1 MLKKLICNSRGGA
14 KTNSFARLAWTL
26 ALPLVAGMFALP
38 LAAALPAEYQ
48 QLEYIQATG
57 NCRIKTGVTPAWN
70 DKVEMTWQPTT
81 VSGNQA
87 LWCSRAD
94 GKLSFTA
101 FMINATVRFDR
112 NDKANTSGTAFVAN
126 ARYSIVADYG
136 ASVCTIS
143 NDMTR
148 TEVTSVTSDSTGSY
162 TAGSALALFGS
173 HGASI
178 DAGLG
183 NWASYRLYS
192 FKLRNSS
199 GTLRLDLVPAKRL
212 SDDVLGVYDMVSGTF
227 LTNDQSGSFVAG
239 PAVSAYTWIGGA
251 SGNLSTAAN
260 WSPAPAGAFTAAD
273 ELIVNGAAEITVD
286 AAVTVR
292 KITLN
297 ASDAVSFTGANALTV
312 DQIANAGTGTATFDC
327 PVNFTGT
334 YYVEKNGAL
343 KFPGG
348 ATATYPD
355 NLMRTA
361 ASTANARTLDGTFTF
376 TEGWIVNNVGDYPW
390 IVPSNAV
397 VRGQCFSGTQTSHH
411 RILRVDEGGY
421 ACFTA
426 ITNGWDRGDIDI
438 DGLLEATEEMIV
450 RTKPSSAADMSHF
463 GRSGNIGTVKAK
475 RIAKCEHAV
484 AQSLIPNLIVGS
496 GGIGSLCQD
505 YLWRFEVDTTITAM
519 DDFEVLAVYRSAG
532 LHDWGVGCNSSIPV
546 TITFNVPEGK
556 TVTYGTGFSGSPC
569 AIRKTGAGTLRMT
582 NTFAG
587 NSGFIKQYANGTIIE
602 EGKVLLEA
610 NGQLGTGPVTIA
622 SGATLELGSGVALSN
637 QVDGEGTLALGDGVA
652 LTMGNVPWSV
662 GTVEVASGASISVTN
677 ANSGACAFLTGV
689 SASDLASFSF
699 GDYPLTIAGDT
710 LCYVGDTTGAYVWN
724 GASGA
729 DWSVAG
735 NWLVDG
741 VAPATAPASTDTI
754 VFQNAAPV
762 TVGGTDPLT
771 VTKIIT
777 LSDDLVTFSC
787 PVQFAGTYLVENAAT
802 APLFVGGATA
812 TYPDASLTSMN
823 IPSHTLN
830 GTITFTANW
839 TIPVQPSKNPFVIAA
854 GSTLTGKVLG
864 GTTYDNNNPVLRI
877 DDGAVATFDSV
888 DVAGKLVFWL
898 NGGNLVATGDI
909 TVGGVNTPRDFGYY
923 NAPNVGTVEAHGL
936 YKNVTGYG
944 NINIYVTNMVVGAGG
959 FGMYRKDYTFVL
971 CVNSKLTAKDDL
983 TIYQPISGDGPK
995 NGDWGLNIN
1004 SKTFTLD
1011 TAGHTVTFD
1020 SWTAANAGVLIKE
1033 GEGEMI
1039 MQSLLKQHT
1048 GGTILNGGLTTV
1060 KLAGSLGAGT
1070 ATVNNGATLR
1080 FTHEVV
1086 SFAYPIVVND
1096 GGILENAATLG
1107 DSSTLT
1113 LNAGAILKPDQ
1124 NVYFDLSGGTLNLP
1138 DEGTVK
1144 VDMTDF
1150 TIVNG
1155 VANPVL
1161 CGVTDGDEAKFT
1173 ALVPAGVT
1181 GSFSVSGGVLSY
1193 TATSGGS
1200 AAADLFW
1207 HPAGDSTWST
1217 SVAAWTNA
1225 AGEQVVFAPYAN
1237 VTVAE
1242 AGTIS
1247 LPADVSANDVTIA
1260 ADDAV
1265 ALNGAGK
1272 LGGPGTLVKTGEG
1285 TFTFNA
1291 QGGLDA
1297 QPVIISNGVFKVGD
1311 DLTGNALGNPADTS
1325 PIVVADGGTFEVNY
1339 NVAGSNTD
1347 AARSRVTRDKLV
1359 HIAGD
1364 GHEGQGAL
1372 VSNNAQGGYGAHVLS
1387 DIVLDDDASVGGTQ
1401 RFDVR
1406 GSVSGYVRNSAS
1418 IYGPGKTLTVKN
1430 TRNFAIVNAATTLDS
1445 IVVTNG
1451 GVLQIEGAASSTWD
1465 VPNGIRLYDGTV
1477 IAYGGSSEVFPAGL
1491 GITAVSGAN
1500 VISNASGTA
1509 TFNGPITVAPGATLT
1524 HKAGTVNYGG
1534 AINGTLNVSGGTM
1547 NFASG
1552 VPTSGWTLN
1561 GAKSS
1566 EIVHLRQSGTY
1577 TGANINAFSFGVAD
1591 VADSTVDVTFNNS
1604 TINIGSGATG
1614 GFYLAWGGI
1623 ASARVSIGPG
1633 TTLTTSKICVGD
1645 NGTSTSKAIKSVFSV
1660 DGGTVR
1666 VLEDLLYIA
1675 YNGPDSDFIINSG
1688 TVTFDKATIKLRA
1701 NNAALGGYNNAR
1713 FIQNGGTF
1721 NYGGPGF
1728 TAHYEDNSDGG
1739 QIVLK
1744 GGTMNARANW
1754 SIPNYIPL
1762 YFKEGDANGWTLN
1775 QTSGKTATWN
1785 TALLGDG
1792 DVTLNGAAT
1801 LVGDKEVQGAVG
1813 GKWTIGDGFTAGLEG
1828 AASLLGGLDIGEGA
1842 SVSVNIATNRSAV
1855 FTARDYGDNS
1865 GKAGCITNRFNRAIG
1880 GTTRG
1885 TITHDMTYFF
1895 KLYTSGIR
1903 PFGDL
1908 NYSST
1913 YAVGDFYVE
1922 DDAAGEWS
1930 FTANCD
1936 DWAMFWVDGQQ
1947 IISTAQCKAGTGSK
1961 NLSAGW
1967 HSFRHIIIDNG
1978 GSYGNAQTIGYKY
1991 GSMSSYANFSTKNLK
2006 MRPAADKGDPNNEN
2020 TVCWSHYKGTSTDV
2034 TNSEDASNPASY
2046 KYDNRPWDFRCI
2058 TNNLQKLQWYNNNDT
2073 TYMNGYT
2080 VNRYEGWFYVTPEN
2094 ANKEWTFRSN
2104 YDDRAALWIDG
2115 IDTGLTGASGNTLT
2129 KKMTLSLGWHR
2140 FRIQTA
2146 DFTGSAGP
2154 WSGKGLA
2161 VSYQVGSG
2169 AQTLF
2174 SEQTLRLSVCPD
2186 GYIQG
2191 GVTLASNATL
2201 SNNATENAAV
2211 VYGDVTATGTGATM
2225 SGAFKLDGGTLA
2237 FQNVAPNANDL
2248 SSVLAITNPA
2258 DDYLTDV
2265 GAITVDFTAKPVRS
2279 KVTVCPAGGLTAE
2292 TAAQK
2297 VSVTMNGE
2305 PVKAGCLIENG
2316 DLKIRLARGTFI
2328 IVR

>member
-1 MLKKLICNSRGGA
+1 MKYILAALCTAAGA
-14 KTNSFARLAWTL
+14 GLSTY
-26 ALPLVAGMFALP
+26 
-38 LAAALPAEYQ
+38 AALPAEYQ
-48 QLEYIQATG
+48 QLEYIQASG
-57 NCRIKTGVTPAWN
+57 NCRIKTGVTPTWN

-81 VSGNQA
+81 ISGNQA

-94 GKLSFTA
+94 GKQQFTA
-101 FMINATVRFDR
+101 FMIGATLRFDR
-112 NDKANTSGTAFVAN
+112 NDKQKATGTAFVAN
-126 ARYSIVADYG
+126 ARYSLVADFG

-162 TAGSALALFGS
+162 TAGSALAIFAS
-173 HGASI
+173 HTTSI

-212 SDDVLGVYDMVSGTF
+212 SDDVLGIYDMVSGTF

-273 ELIVNGAAEITVD
+273 ELIVNGAAVITVD
-286 AAVTVR
+286 AAATVR
-292 KITLN
+292 KITID
-297 ASDAVSFTGANALTV
+297 SPDAVSFTGANALTV
-312 DQIANAGTGTATFDC
+312 DQIANQGAGTATFDC
-327 PVNFTGT
+327 PVNFTGK

-355 NLMRTA
+355 PNMRTT

-426 ITNGWDRGDIDI
+426 VTNGWDRGDIDI

-556 TVTYGTGFSGSPC
+556 TVTYGTGFSGTVC
-569 AIRKTGAGTLRMT
+569 TIRKTGAGTLRMT
-582 NTFAG
+582 NTFGG
-587 NSGFIKQYANGTIIE
+587 NSGFIKQYANGTVIE

-622 SGATLELGSGVALSN
+622 SGARLEVASGVALSN
-637 QVDGEGTLALGDGVA
+637 QVDGEGTLALSDGNV
-652 LTMGNVPWSV
+652 LTMGNGPWSV
-662 GTVEVASGASISVTN
+662 GTVEVASGASITVTN
-677 ANSGACAFLTGV
+677 SIPGSFAFLTGV
-689 SASDLASFSF
+689 SASDLGNFSC
-699 GDYPLTIAGDT
+699 GDDT
-710 LCYVGDTTGAYVWN
+710 LAVVDGALVRTTADAGAYVWN

-735 NWLVDG
+735 NWLVG
-741 VAPATAPASTDTI
+741 GAVPAAAPASTDTI

-787 PVQFAGTYLVENAAT
+787 PVQFASTYFVENAAT
-802 APLFVGGATA
+802 APLFAGGATA
-812 TYPDASLTSMN
+812 SIPDASLTSMN
-823 IPSHTLN
+823 IPSHAFN
-830 GTITFTANW
+830 GTVTFTADW
-839 TIPVQPSKNPFVIAA
+839 TIANQPAGNPFVVAA
-854 GSTLTGKVLG
+854 GARLYGKTV
-864 GTTYDNNNPVLRI
+864 TAAAYQNVNYHLRI
-877 DDGAVATFDSV
+877 DEGAVATFETV
-888 DVAGKLVFWL
+888 AVAGKLVFRL
-898 NGGNLVATGDI
+898 NGGNIVATGDV
-909 TVGGVNTPRDFGYY
+909 TLGGDATKHDFCYY
-923 NAPNVGTVEAHGL
+923 NGNVGTIEAHGI
-936 YKNVTGYG
+936 YKSVTGVG
-944 NINIYVTNMVVGAGG
+944 LIYYYAPEVIVGAGG
-959 FGMYRKDYTFVL
+959 FGMYRKDYTIQFQVD
-971 CVNSKLTAKDDL
+971 SRLTAKDDL
-983 TIYQPISGDGPK
+983 AIHQPIAGDGPK
-995 NGDWGLNIN
+995 DGDWGLNLN
-1004 SKTFTLD
+1004 GKTFTIN

-1020 SWTAANAGVLIKE
+1020 SWVSATAATIIKE

-1039 MQSLLKQHT
+1039 MQSRVKQHT

-1060 KLAGSLGAGT
+1060 KLAGALGYGT
-1070 ATVNNGATLR
+1070 ATVNDGATLR
-1080 FTHEVV
+1080 FSDEVV

-1096 GGILENAATLG
+1096 GGILENAVTIG
-1107 DSSTLT
+1107 DTSTLT
-1113 LNAGAILKPDQ
+1113 LNAGATLKPAQ
-1124 NVYFDLSGGTLNLP
+1124 NVFFDLSSGTLVLP
-1138 DEGTVK
+1138 EEGTVS
-1144 VDMTDF
+1144 VDMTGF
-1150 TIVNG
+1150 TFVNG

-1225 AGEQVVFAPYAN
+1225 AGEQVVFTPYAN

-1272 LGGPGTLVKTGEG
+1272 LGGPGALVKTGEG

-1297 QPVIISNGVFKVGD
+1297 QPVVISNGVFKVGD

-1372 VSNNAQGGYGAHVLS
+1372 VSNNAQAGYGAQVLS

-1406 GSVSGYVRNSAS
+1406 GNVSGYVRNSAS

-1500 VISNASGTA
+1500 VISNSSGTA

-1524 HKAGTVNYGG
+1524 HAAGTVNYGG

-1552 VPTSGWTLN
+1552 VPTSGWTVN
-1561 GAKSS
+1561 GARSS

-1577 TGANINAFSFGVAD
+1577 TGANISAFAFGVAD
-1591 VADSTVDVTFNNS
+1591 VADSSVDVTFNNS
-1604 TINIGSGATG
+1604 TINIGSGTAG

-1623 ASARVSIGPG
+1623 ASSHVSIGPG
-1633 TTLTTSKICVGD
+1633 TTLTTTKICVGD
-1645 NGTSTSKAIKSVFSV
+1645 NGTSTNKAIKSVFSV

-1688 TVTFDKATIKLRA
+1688 TVTLDKATVKLRA

-1744 GGTMNARANW
+1744 GGTMNATANW

-2006 MRPAADKGDPNNEN
+2006 MRPAADMGDPNNAN
-2020 TVCWSHYKGTSTDV
+2020 TIRWSHYKQSDSADWRSG
-2034 TNSEDASNPASY
+2034 NY
-2046 KYDNRPWDFRCI
+2046 KQDNLPWDFCCI
-2058 TNNLQKLQWYNNNDT
+2058 TNNLQKLQWYGNNDET
-2073 TYMNGYT
+2073 WFNVHT
-2080 VNRYEGWFYVTPEN
+2080 VNRYDGWFYVTAEN
-2094 ANKEWTFRSN
+2094 ADKEWTFRTQ
-2104 YDDRAALWIDG
+2104 YDDNCALWIDG
-2115 IDTGLTGASGNTLT
+2115 VDTGLTGASGNSLT
-2129 KKMTLSLGWHR
+2129 YSVTLSRGWHKFEIR
-2140 FRIQTA
+2140 TY
-2146 DFTGSAGP
+2146 DNTGNAGP

-2161 VSYQVGSG
+2161 VSYQVAGG

-2174 SEQTLRLSVCPD
+2174 SEATLALSVCPD
-2186 GYIQG
+2186 GYVQG
-2191 GVTLASNATL
+2191 GVTLASGATL
-2201 SNNATENAAV
+2201 SNNASENAAV
-2211 VYGDVTATGTGATM
+2211 VYGNVTATGTGATM
-2225 SGAFKLDGGTLA
+2225 SGAFKFDGGTLA
-2237 FQNVAPNANDL
+2237 FQNVAANANDL
-2248 SSVLAITNPA
+2248 STVLAFTNPA
-2258 DDYLTDV
+2258 ADYLKDV
-2265 GAITVDFTAKPVRS
+2265 GAITIDFTDKPVRS

-2305 PVKAGCLIENG
+2305 PVKVLGYMIEDGN
-2316 DLKIRLARGTFI
+2316 LKARLCRGTLI